1 MLCWFRSQLRFYRT
15 VAYRSHHPITGQCC
29 AHTKTSQTAC
39 RIATV
44 LVTGI
49 SFPKKD
55 AEFVAR
61 DRVAIQAKRALGAV
75 NVKCSFRCCT
85 EEGYYDGYQ
94 QRHFAP

>member
-1 MLCWFRSQLRFYRT
+1 
-15 VAYRSHHPITGQCC
+15 
-29 AHTKTSQTAC
+29 
-39 RIATV
+39 
-44 LVTGI
+44 VTGI

-61 DRVAIQAKRALGAV
+61 DQVVIQAKRALGAV

-94 QRHFAP
+94 QRHFALLIYVSLEELVPAIHTDLTPGVRILAQTL